1 MEALGIFLA
10 ELIKNLPK
18 LVALFDFILNLVQD
32 NPDLQVALNE
42 AIAKA
47 ELDNPSADAQAALLA
62 RLAELTKALSK
73 RA

>member
-42 AIAKA
+42 AIAR
-47 ELDNPSADAQAALLA
+47 PSLTTRVLTR
-62 RLAELTKALSK
+62 RLPCWPGWPS
-73 RA
+73 